1 MGRKAVLEV
10 CQACGGQARK
20 INYTSSS
27 KGKKY
32 HYLKFVHANGI
43 VHYCRQPGDGVSRSS
58 ITQAPKG
65 SLFNALEEIVSLR
78 LREKE
83 LRFGEIKSLLENS
96 YGRPVVTATVYRNI
110 KKLLK
115 LDLMSKRTVNGTVLY
130 GKKTGSPSGQE
141 IKTTSMSIGF
151 DFTHDETF
159 VTMFV
164 HIKNFGLGIIA
175 GYNISL
181 PMGDLNSLNQINLS
195 AFDETK
201 KITLHEE
208 NVLYS
213 GSDRTGISITLNR
226 PMRKSEER
234 YLFLNYRYNFPN
246 RPIQIVIPSDVDLL
260 RINCEFE
267 KGEDVKIKKRLSD
280 GFREIEPVIIKRTG
294 NDPGHIIFE
303 TEFENALRGDT
314 IVISHSR

>member
-1 MGRKAVLEV
+1 MGRKVVLEV
-10 CQACGGQARK
+10 CQACGGQARRV
-20 INYTSSS
+20 NYTSGS

-43 VHYCRQPGDGVSRSS
+43 VHYCRQPDNRISRNS
-58 ITQAPKG
+58 TPQTPKG
-65 SLFNALEEIVSLR
+65 SLFNALEEIVYSSLR
-78 LREKE
+78 ERE

-115 LDLMSKRTVNGTVLY
+115 LDLMSKRTVNGIVLY
-130 GKKTGSPSGQE
+130 GKKTGSALGQE

-151 DFTHDETF
+151 DFTQDDTF

-164 HIKNFGLGIIA
+164 HIKNIGLGIIA

-181 PMGDLNSLNQINLS
+181 PMGDLNSLNQIKLS

-201 KITLHEE
+201 KITINED

-226 PMRKSEER
+226 PLRKSEER
-234 YLFLNYRYNFPN
+234 YLFLNYRYDFRN
-246 RPIQIVIPSDVDLL
+246 RPIQIMIPSDVDLL

-267 KGEDVKIKKRLSD
+267 KGVNAKIKKRLSD
-280 GFREIEPVIIKRTG
+280 GFSEIEPVIIKRTG
-294 NDPGHIIFE
+294 NDLRHVIFE

-314 IVISHSR
+314 IVISKS